1 MFAWIINALRVPELR
16 RRLAVTALILAV
28 YRLGTWIPSP
38 GIDPNAVSQFLGTSG
53 SSILGLLNLL
63 SGSAL
68 SRLSLFALGIV
79 PYVTASILMQVL
91 TTVVPTLER
100 LQREGEAGYARI
112 NAYTRYTAVVLAAA
126 QAAGY
131 TYLFARGGAVHLGAG
146 RFVLVVLT
154 LIAGMALLMW
164 LGEQI
169 TKRGVGNGISILIV
183 SSILVSAPQ
192 GIRGWLNGTAT
203 ARLFFPIA
211 ALLVLVTVVFVQEGL
226 RKIPVQYAKRTVGP
240 RTIGGGSTYMP
251 LRVNMAGVV
260 PVIFAAA
267 LLAFPPT
274 VAGFVPSTAAFI
286 NHYVRPG
293 TWTYLGGEAAMIVLF
308 TYFYATI
315 VFNTADQAA
324 SLSRSGGYIPG
335 IRPGPPTAGY
345 LSRVLSRLTLPGAVF
360 LAVVAIAPCIF
371 IHYGGFSQA
380 TARAL
385 GGTSVL
391 IVVGVMLDT
400 IRQMESQLTAR
411 RYEGFLK

>member
-1 MFAWIINALRVPELR
+1 
-16 RRLAVTALILAV
+16 
-28 YRLGTWIPSP
+28 
-38 GIDPNAVSQFLGTSG
+38 
-53 SSILGLLNLL
+53 
-63 SGSAL
+63 
-68 SRLSLFALGIV
+68 
-79 PYVTASILMQVL
+79 
-91 TTVVPTLER
+91 
-100 LQREGEAGYARI
+100 
-112 NAYTRYTAVVLAAA
+112 
-126 QAAGY
+126 
-131 TYLFARGGAVHLGAG
+131 
-146 RFVLVVLT
+146 
-154 LIAGMALLMW
+154 
-164 LGEQI
+164 
-169 TKRGVGNGISILIV
+169 LIV
-183 SSILVSAPQ
+183 ASILVSAPQ

-203 ARLFFPIA
+203 ARLFFPIS

-274 VAGFVPSTAAFI
+274 IAGFVPSTAGFI
-286 NHYVRPG
+286 NHYVKPG
-293 TWTYLGGEAAMIVLF
+293 TWTYLGGEATMIVLF

-335 IRPGPPTAGY
+335 IRPGPPTVGY
-345 LSRVLSRLTLPGAVF
+345 LSRVLSRLTLSGAVF